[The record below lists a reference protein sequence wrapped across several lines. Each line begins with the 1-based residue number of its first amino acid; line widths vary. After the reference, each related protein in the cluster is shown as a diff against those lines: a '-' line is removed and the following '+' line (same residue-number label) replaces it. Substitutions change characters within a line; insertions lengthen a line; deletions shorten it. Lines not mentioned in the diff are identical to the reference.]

1 MNGRHISFAPLLLA
15 ALLVLASPCVAE
27 IVYLDA
33 NFDGETVD
41 ALVGMRGPAFGEPL
55 YVDSTAGGYVRSGP
69 MATPSLEFVDGSD
82 SYLCTAWFI
91 LVNQTRMATGRA
103 VITADLWVDE
113 VGGAAV
119 PLRVDI
125 RQANPSVFTFV
136 TAEFR
141 SDGVVRLYDAD
152 GPVGNVGTFATGVT
166 QSLRIAINLDTH
178 TYDFQLD
185 GSYLAADEPFT
196 GGDVGVDQILFGTG
210 ADSDLIG
217 RFYLDNLR
225 VADPD
230 YVAVQSLTW
239 GRLRRMFAP

>member
-1 MNGRHISFAPLLLA
+1 MKDGRLPFAVTLFVLLFCLA
-15 ALLVLASPCVAE
+15 APGRAE

-41 ALVGMRGPAFGEPL
+41 AIVGMRGPAFGEPL
-55 YVDSTAGGYVRSGP
+55 YIDPTAGGYVRSGP

-82 SYLCTAWFI
+82 TYLCTAWFI

-113 VGGAAV
+113 VGGTAV

-125 RQANPSVFTFV
+125 RQTNPSVFTFV

-166 QSLRIAINLDTH
+166 QSLRIVINLDTH

-185 GSYLAADEPFT
+185 GSYLVADEPFT
-196 GGDVGVDQILFGTG
+196 GGDVGVSQILFGTG

-230 YVAVQSLTW
+230 HVAVQPITW
-239 GRLRRMFAP
+239 GRLLRMFAP